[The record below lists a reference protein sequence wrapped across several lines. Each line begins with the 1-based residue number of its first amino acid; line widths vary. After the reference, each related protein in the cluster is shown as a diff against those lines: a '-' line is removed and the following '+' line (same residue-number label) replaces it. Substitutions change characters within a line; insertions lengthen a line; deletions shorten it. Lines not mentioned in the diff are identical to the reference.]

1 MPADL
6 LVTAVAVMA
15 GLGALIYG
23 VFWAL
28 SQALRAMSRGVMWM
42 FDVDDNDEAAPR
54 IAVLSRCRNP
64 ACGHEDA
71 RPARY
76 CPKCGGRI

>member
-6 LVTAVAVMA
+6 LVAVMA

-28 SQALRAMSRGVMWM
+28 SYALRAVSRGVMWM
-42 FDVDDNDEAAPR
+42 FDVDEGDGTAAR
-54 IAVLSRCRNP
+54 SAALSRCRNP